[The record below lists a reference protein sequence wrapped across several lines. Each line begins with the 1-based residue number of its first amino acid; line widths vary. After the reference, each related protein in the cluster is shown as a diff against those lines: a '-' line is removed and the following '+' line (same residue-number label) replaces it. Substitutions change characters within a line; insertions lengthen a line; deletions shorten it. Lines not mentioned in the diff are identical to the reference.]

1 MAFNTYSDL
10 KTALANWLARSDL
23 AAYYDDII
31 TLGER
36 RLARELRI
44 RGIEKALDVTMSG
57 GVATVP
63 SDFSEL
69 KYAYLDGTPTRP
81 LEPKDAQWIFRR
93 FPNRMGS
100 GSPEFIGVDGNDFVF
115 GQYPD
120 SNYTV
125 KGKYYFAPAILSA
138 SNATNEWTTYTDDAL
153 LMASLSESAAF
164 LKHDARVQVWE
175 AKYAAI
181 KKGYNLQQRSQA
193 RRGATTS
200 YR

>member
-10 KTALANWLARSDL
+10 KAALANWLARSDL
-23 AAYYDDII
+23 AAYYDDLI

-44 RGIEKALDVTMSG
+44 RGIETDLNVVMSS

-69 KYAYLDGTPTRP
+69 KYAYLDGTPTHP
-81 LEPKDAQWIFRR
+81 LEVKDAQWIFRR
-93 FPNRMGS
+93 FPNRSGS
-100 GSPEFIGVDGNDFVF
+100 GISEFIGVDGNDFVF

-120 SNYTV
+120 SDYTV
-125 KGKYYFAPAILSA
+125 KGKYYFKPVILSPA
-138 SNATNEWTTYTDDAL
+138 NATNEWTTHADDAL
-153 LMASLSESAAF
+153 LMASLAESAPF
-164 LKHDARVQVWE
+164 LKHDSRIPMWE
-175 AKYAAI
+175 AKYKII
-181 KKGYNLQQRSQA
+181 KDGYNRQQKRQT

-200 YR
+200 YK

>member
-1 MAFNTYSDL
+1 MAFNTYPDI

-36 RLARELRI
+36 RLARELRV

-63 SDFSEL
+63 SDFLEL
-69 KYAYLDGTPTRP
+69 KYAYLDGTPTYP
-81 LEPKDAQWIFRR
+81 LETKDAQWIFRR
-93 FPNRMGS
+93 FPNRTGS
-100 GSPEFIGVDGNDFVF
+100 GAPEFIGVDGNDFVF
-115 GQYPD
+115 GQYPG

-125 KGKYYFAPAILSA
+125 KGKYYFAPAILST
-138 SNATNEWTTYTDDAL
+138 SNTTNEWTTYADDAL
-153 LMASLSESAAF
+153 LMASLAESAPF
-164 LKHDARVQVWE
+164 LKHDTRVAMWE
-175 AKYAAI
+175 TKYAVI
-181 KKGYNLQQRSQA
+181 KDGYNRQQRNQA

-200 YR
+200 YK